1 LYIPIPENP
10 SQAWKKIPPG
20 MKRVVSI
27 DAPPGTLGKILHDIP
42 RPGVLLLPTTTPE
55 GHAET
60 LADAL
65 VQTVKACAHRM
76 STISRCIDNDSNGN
90 TNDAN
95 HNNNDILVCAHW
107 YDIPYQIPMDMITF
121 VTDYVSRHIQSMY
134 MAHNLHKRILHTPVI
149 LDFDTPYAF
158 EILLEDMSAGS
169 LSSSDIEDYSQY
181 MLRTIPETKRYVIPI
196 SNRAIDTTYLRSQI
210 IERIMKTVL

>member
-1 LYIPIPENP
+1 
-10 SQAWKKIPPG
+10 
-20 MKRVVSI
+20 MKRVISI

-42 RPGVLLLPTTTPE
+42 RAGVLLLPTTTPE
-55 GHAET
+55 GHAES

-76 STISRCIDNDSNGN
+76 STISRCIDTEASNNDD
-90 TNDAN
+90 TTD
-95 HNNNDILVCAHW
+95 DILVCTHW
-107 YDIPYQIPMDMITF
+107 YDIPYQIPPDMITF

-134 MAHNLHKRILHTPVI
+134 MAHNLHKRILHTPVV

-181 MLRTIPETKRYVIPI
+181 MLRTVPQTKRYVIPV

-210 IERIMKTVL
+210 IDNILKTVL